1 MLSNLGQKRTLK
13 SNSTQTFDDG
23 NNFSEL
29 EDGDSTIDPSG
40 SDGESLT
47 SSDGQR
53 RFRRAANKVR
63 IFSESVDYSHVKSKV
78 DIASLSAL
86 NISPSL
92 YFIVACTFFPNLF
105 LRMQRNGLKLRDLLR
120 VTESSRIAYVTLSDH
135 DNTLRKSPI

>member
-47 SSDGQR
+47 SSDGKR

-78 DIASLSAL
+78 DVAALSAL
-86 NISPSL
+86 NLSPQTVL
-92 YFIVACTFFPNLF
+92 HCCMYFFPNLF
-105 LRMQRNGLKLRDLLR
+105 LRKQQNGLKLRDLLR
-120 VTESSRIAYVTLSDH
+120 LTESSRIGYVTLSD
-135 DNTLRKSPI
+135 DVKTLRKSPI

>member
-23 NNFSEL
+23 KNFSEL

-78 DIASLSAL
+78 DIAVLSVL

-92 YFIVACTFFPNLF
+92 YFIVACTFF
-105 LRMQRNGLKLRDLLR
+105 
-120 VTESSRIAYVTLSDH
+120 S
-135 DNTLRKSPI
+135 